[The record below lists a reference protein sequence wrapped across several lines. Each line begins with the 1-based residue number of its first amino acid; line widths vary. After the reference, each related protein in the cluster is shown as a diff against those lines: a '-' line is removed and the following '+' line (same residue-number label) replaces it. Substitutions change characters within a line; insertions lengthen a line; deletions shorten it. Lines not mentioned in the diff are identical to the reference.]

1 MKEFMNKVTGKV
13 RRKWL
18 HIRMVIEDNSGL
30 SVVEMILILVV
41 IIALVLIF
49 KNQLISLVNSIFDK
63 ITSESAGI

>member
-1 MKEFMNKVTGKV
+1 MKEFMNEVTGKI

>member
-1 MKEFMNKVTGKV
+1 MKEIAYKVKRKV
-13 RRKWL
+13 KQKL
-18 HIRMVIEDNSGL
+18 QHIKYVLEDNSGL

-49 KNQLISLVNSIFDK
+49 KNQLISLVNSIFEK